1 MVFISTASRSSKIA
15 ELLHVVLVT
24 LQILADDQIF
34 DSLAYHSR
42 VGLKQ
47 RVLHIAFTIMSM
59 SQSQSVT
66 VTVAHVMNL
75 SWNVPTYQL
84 VDDL

>member
-1 MVFISTASRSSKIA
+1 
-15 ELLHVVLVT
+15 
-24 LQILADDQIF
+24 
-34 DSLAYHSR
+34 
-42 VGLKQ
+42 
-47 RVLHIAFTIMSM
+47 MSM